1 MGGALDLM
9 ENAFNKITVN
19 NTMILGENFMMEI
32 FLELS
37 NNVDPFKGYL
47 EYMFSEKLSDLVTSG
62 TTLDDKV
69 LPYELLKA
77 AQFSSSLSRL
87 MSCVAILEVKPLRHL
102 EFQDETKVTHNYLSS
117 ICSKYSLSSI

>member
-19 NTMILGENFMMEI
+19 NTVIFDEDFMMEI
-32 FLELS
+32 FLEIS
-37 NNVDPFKGYL
+37 NNVDPFNSYL
-47 EYMFSEKLSDLVTSG
+47 EYMFSEKLSDLMTPG
-62 TTLDDKV
+62 TTLDDTV
-69 LPYELLKA
+69 LPYELLNA

-87 MSCVAILEVKPLRHL
+87 MSCVVILEVRPLQHF

-117 ICSKYSLSSI
+117 ICSK

>member
-1 MGGALDLM
+1 M
-9 ENAFNKITVN
+9 EKACNKIIDN
-19 NTMILGENFMMEI
+19 NSLILDEDFMVEFFSEI
-32 FLELS
+32 S
-37 NNVDPFKGYL
+37 NNVDLFKTYL
-47 EYMFSEKLSDLVTSG
+47 ECIFSEKLSDQVTPS